1 MPMHSFRG
9 DDHIPGALQ
18 GAVVAIGNF
27 DGVHRGHQSLLAV
40 ARNEAAA
47 AKNPFGVL
55 TFEPH
60 PRLFFRPDQPMFRL
74 TPHRLKQRL
83 LAAAGADFQL
93 TLSFDRALANLEAQD
108 FVRNILVDRLRVG
121 RVVTGYD
128 FHFGRGRK
136 GNPDLMRRL
145 GREFGFAV
153 SVIDQV
159 TDDHGQAPFS
169 SSAIRDDLR
178 HGRVAEAAQSLG
190 YWWMIN
196 GDIVRGDGRGRMLGY
211 PTANI
216 VLDPGVEPREGIYA
230 VRLTLSG
237 RRLAGAAYIGTRPT
251 FSTGTRFLE
260 VFIFDFDGEIYGEA
274 MDVHFLAFLRGD
286 EKFPT
291 PEALMAQMRLDCDKA
306 ASLLRAIEADDP
318 MRNFPFGRLQAEGRL

>member
-1 MPMHSFRG
+1 MSMRSFRG
-9 DDHIPGALQ
+9 DDLIPAALQ

-40 ARNEAAA
+40 ARNEAAMA
-47 AKNPFGVL
+47 GSPFGVL

-60 PRLFFRPDQPMFRL
+60 PRLFFRPDQPLFRL
-74 TPHRLKQRL
+74 TPHRVKQRL
-83 LAAAGADFQL
+83 LAASDADFQL

-108 FVRNILVDRLRVG
+108 FVRDILVDRLCVKH
-121 RVVTGYD
+121 VVTGYD

-136 GNPDLMRRL
+136 GNPDLIRRL
-145 GREFGFAV
+145 GQELGFSV

-178 HGRVAEAAQSLG
+178 HGRVLEAARALG

-196 GDIVRGDGRGRMLGY
+196 GKIVRGDGRGRMLGF

-216 VLDPGVEPREGIYA
+216 VLDAGVEPHEGIYA
-230 VRLTLSG
+230 VRLALAG
-237 RRLAGAAYIGTRPT
+237 RRLAGAAYIGSRPT

-260 VFIFDFDGEIYGEA
+260 VFIFDFDGEIYGEE
-274 MDVHFLAFLRGD
+274 MDVHFLGFLRDD
-286 EKFPT
+286 EKFST
-291 PEALMAQMRLDCDKA
+291 PEALAAQMRLDCDRA

-318 MRNFPFGRLQAEGRL
+318 MRNFPLGSLQADGRL